1 VAHAGLLRTL
11 ATPQEVAGEI
21 REFFDQLVP
30 ARNNRPDRFRRLRRQ
45 WREGLIALPI
55 AGLLWLLA
63 IPGST
68 VVELEREVRVSVG
81 ALPERYEIE
90 AIDPERVSVTFAGR
104 RRDLYFLRPGELEVR
119 IEPILV
125 DQGRRSFSVT
135 REDVH
140 HPEAVEVLGVE
151 PDRGRLALR
160 ERGASA
166 WPGEVPGGARP

>member
-68 VVELEREVRVSVG
+68 VVELERGCGSR
-81 ALPERYEIE
+81 
-90 AIDPERVSVTFAGR
+90 
-104 RRDLYFLRPGELEVR
+104 
-119 IEPILV
+119 
-125 DQGRRSFSVT
+125 
-135 REDVH
+135 
-140 HPEAVEVLGVE
+140 
-151 PDRGRLALR
+151 
-160 ERGASA
+160 
-166 WPGEVPGGARP
+166 